1 MKNYKLWIKN
11 ILISLIVGGI
21 VGVVISKYID
31 YNTLNK
37 PILSPPSYIFPIV
50 WTILYILMGISYSI
64 IETKQQI
71 DNQAK
76 NIYYTQLL
84 VNALWSIIFF
94 ILKWRFISII
104 WILILLILVIYM
116 TVIFYNKNKTSGLLQ
131 IPYIIWLIFA
141 TYLNIGVYILNK

>member
-11 ILISLIVGGI
+11 ILIPLIVGGF

-37 PILSPPSYIFPIV
+37 PILSPPSYIFPIA

-104 WILILLILVIYM
+104 WVLILLILVIYM

>member
-11 ILISLIVGGI
+11 ILIPLIVGGF

-37 PILSPPSYIFPIV
+37 PILSPPSYIFPIA

>member
-11 ILISLIVGGI
+11 ILIPLIVGGF

-37 PILSPPSYIFPIV
+37 PILSPASYIFPIA

>member
-11 ILISLIVGGI
+11 ILIPLIVGGI

-31 YNTLNK
+31 YNTLSK
-37 PILSPPSYIFPIV
+37 PILSPPSYIFPIA

>member
-11 ILISLIVGGI
+11 ILIPLIVGRF

-37 PILSPPSYIFPIV
+37 PILSPPSYIFLIA